1 MTQKVN
7 LMLRPHKEAWSGWS
21 RIKKALRILT
31 YAMLV
36 SSLVLLLAVMVVPR
50 LIGMEFGP
58 VVSGSMEPTIKT
70 GASIAIAKVDPA
82 RIQVGD
88 IIGFSVPGLDNPI
101 CHRVIEVVSTTN
113 GYSFRT
119 KGDANKYPDNW
130 VVSPNDVLGKVY
142 FNTSFLL
149 PVAKFTV
156 TPLGL
161 ILLRVLPGL
170 IVGGLAIKEIRQW
183 SQGRKSRESTALASK
198 IDSSSPIVT
207 EQRIIEE

>member
-1 MTQKVN
+1 M
-7 LMLRPHKEAWSGWS
+7 
-21 RIKKALRILT
+21 KKAGRILAST
-31 YAMLV
+31 LV
-36 SSLVLLLAVMVVPR
+36 AFSILLFLSVLLVPR
-50 LIGMEFGP
+50 LIGMEFAP

-70 GASIAIAKVDPA
+70 GASIAIARVDPA
-82 RIQVGD
+82 RIHVGD

-101 CHRVIEVVSTTN
+101 CHRVIEVVSTTT

-149 PVAKFTV
+149 PVAKSAK
-156 TPLGL
+156 TPAGFV
-161 ILLRVLPGL
+161 LLMVLPAL
-170 IVGGLAIKEIRQW
+170 IVGGLAIKEIWQW

-198 IDSSSPIVT
+198 VD
-207 EQRIIEE
+207 